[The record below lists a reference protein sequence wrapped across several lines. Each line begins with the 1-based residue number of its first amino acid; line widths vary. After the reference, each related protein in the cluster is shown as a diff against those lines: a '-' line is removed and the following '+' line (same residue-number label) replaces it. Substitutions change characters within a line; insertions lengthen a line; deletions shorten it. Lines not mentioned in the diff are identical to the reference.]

1 MRKFIGILVLG
12 LLVTPAFA
20 GVARFSA
27 KHVVKPVAKHA
38 AHAAKKAVKAAAKAA
53 F

>member
-1 MRKFIGILVLG
+1 MKKFIVVILLA
-12 LLVTPAFA
+12 TPAFA

-38 AHAAKKAVKAAAKAA
+38 VHVAKKAAKSAAKAA
-53 F
+53 Y

>member
-1 MRKFIGILVLG
+1 MKIAKVLISAV
-12 LLVTPAFA
+12 LLATPAFA

-38 AHAAKKAVKAAAKAA
+38 AHVAKKAAKGAVKAAY
-53 F
+53 

>member
-1 MRKFIGILVLG
+1 MKKFIVVVL
-12 LLVTPAFA
+12 LATPAFA

-38 AHAAKKAVKAAAKAA
+38 VHAAKKAVKSAAKAA
-53 F
+53 Y